1 MNVYAIKVLLI
12 FCVFTNKEE
21 KMYRVVIVIPIYQ
34 SSLSEIEKN
43 SLLQCFKILGKYP
56 VKFVCPK
63 DFDVSHYEKLLQG
76 NNYDFSFERFDD
88 KYFRSVPSYSKL
100 MLTKKFYKR
109 FTGYEFMLIY
119 QLDAWVFNDDL
130 EYWCNQNYDYIGA
143 PWFEGYDTANND
155 SNLLP
160 VAGNGGF
167 SLRKISSILKV
178 LNVNLKT
185 PRSFKDIYDSSS
197 KRKKISKI
205 LNIPI
210 YFLKFISQKE
220 LFLPVWKTTKLYE
233 DIAYVEFAQKA
244 CKEFRLAPPEVTL
257 QFSFETQP
265 KRLYE
270 MNNNKLPFGCHAWE
284 KYEPDFWKEFIRF

>member
-1 MNVYAIKVLLI
+1 MPN
-12 FCVFTNKEE
+12 
-21 KMYRVVIVIPIYQ
+21 VIVIIPIYQ
-34 SSLSEIEKN
+34 SRLSENEQS
-43 SLLQCFKILGKYP
+43 SLLQCFKILGKYHI
-56 VKFVCPK
+56 KFVCPK
-63 DFDVSHYEKLLQG
+63 DLDLKFYENLLDGQKCE
-76 NNYDFSFERFDD
+76 FSFERFDD
-88 KYFRSVPSYSKL
+88 KYFRSVPNYSKL

-109 FTGYEFMLIY
+109 FIDYEFMLIY

-244 CKEFRLAPPEVTL
+244 CKEFRLAPPEVAP

>member
-1 MNVYAIKVLLI
+1 MPKI
-12 FCVFTNKEE
+12 
-21 KMYRVVIVIPIYQ
+21 VIVVPIYQ
-34 SSLSEIEKN
+34 NKISDSEQK

-56 VKFVCPK
+56 VRFVCPK
-63 DFDVSHYEKLLQG
+63 NFDISLYEQLLQG

-88 KYFRSVPSYSKL
+88 KYFKSVPSYSKL
-100 MLTKKFYKR
+100 MLTKNFYKR
-109 FTGYEFMLIY
+109 FTEYEFMLIY
-119 QLDAWVFNDDL
+119 QLDAWVFNDEL

-143 PWFEGYDTANND
+143 PWFEGYDTANNN

-160 VAGNGGF
+160 IAGNGGF

-178 LNVNLKT
+178 LNVNLKR
-185 PRSFKDIYDSSS
+185 PKSFKNIYDACS

-205 LNIPI
+205 LNIPV

-244 CKEFRLAPPEVTL
+244 WNDFRLAPPEVAL

-270 MNNNKLPFGCHAWE
+270 MNNNKLPFGCHAWK
-284 KYEPDFWKEFIRF
+284 KYEPEFWKEFIKF